1 MSPQSCPAQA
11 VSAPCLSAELQDPL
25 SMQMVQNFN
34 LTSDIFCG
42 FHTGFFVS
50 SVPGLLYSVSLAESF
65 VLLFLKLQRSQLPWV
80 TADFNF
86 TPVINDFLNL
96 LPLLPL
102 VI

>member
-1 MSPQSCPAQA
+1 
-11 VSAPCLSAELQDPL
+11 
-25 SMQMVQNFN
+25 MQTVQNFN

-86 TPVINDFLNL
+86 TPDINDFLNL